1 MKVLNLE
8 SADIDILNEL
18 QPPGWEDIRSYFYYY
33 ISSPSCDSIKIC
45 DGQRIAA
52 VGTTIRHPDTA
63 WLAHVIVHP
72 DYRNQGLGKKLTSE
86 LIDRAHAKKIDTVYL
101 DATDMGFPVYRKLGF
116 ETEAEY
122 VHMDGE
128 LKSENLNNPAS
139 VVPYEDKYRR
149 DILELDHITS
159 GEYRELILNDRLKG
173 SLIYLKEGKPE
184 GIYYPNF
191 FENAIIAND
200 PVAGT
205 ELMKLRMRVKNKF
218 RFPAGN
224 KAGLDFLITKGYQ
237 QIRTSRKMILGP
249 KREWNGEYN
258 YNRISGGLG

>member
-8 SADIDILNEL
+8 SADIDILNQL

-45 DGQRIAA
+45 DGERIAA

-86 LIDRAHAKKIDTVYL
+86 LIDRAYAKNIKTIYL
-101 DATDMGFPVYRKLGF
+101 DATDMGFPVYKKLGF
-116 ETEAEY
+116 ETETEY

-128 LKSENLNNPAS
+128 LINQNLTKPAT
-139 VVPYEDKYRR
+139 VIPFVEKYR
-149 DILELDHITS
+149 DDVLKLDQSTS
-159 GEYRELILNDRLKG
+159 GENRELILTDRLKYA
-173 SLIYLKEGKPE
+173 LLYLKENQVA
-184 GIYYPNF
+184 GIYFPNF
-191 FENAIIAND
+191 FENAILAND
-200 PVAGT
+200 PEAGT

-224 KAGLDFLITKGYQ
+224 KHGIDFLIKNGYQ
-237 QIRTSRKMILGP
+237 QVRTSRKMILGP
-249 KREWNGEYN
+249 AREWKEEYN